1 MLKLSDRDWFL
12 LSSAPATD
20 QFMWERNVNF
30 SEFLPCRVMFKRTV
44 IADISHREVSCE
56 SKKEECM
63 CFDAACE
70 DFHLE
75 ENSKSLWDSAVCDSS
90 SWNQAFADRDMFFSN
105 SFNHVVI
112 TQSKRLIL
120 VRWMSYE
127 HNETRVEN
135 HTCLENDFKPV
146 SKMYFNLHI
155 HRVRPTNEDEQL

>member
-1 MLKLSDRDWFL
+1 M
-12 LSSAPATD
+12 
-20 QFMWERNVNF
+20 NF

-75 ENSKSLWDSAVCDSS
+75 ENSKSLWDPAVCDSS

-120 VRWMSYE
+120 VR
-127 HNETRVEN
+127 
-135 HTCLENDFKPV
+135 
-146 SKMYFNLHI
+146 
-155 HRVRPTNEDEQL
+155 

>member
-1 MLKLSDRDWFL
+1 
-12 LSSAPATD
+12 
-20 QFMWERNVNF
+20 MWERNVNF
-30 SEFLPCRVMFKRTV
+30 SEFLPCRVMYKRTV
-44 IADISHREVSCE
+44 MADISHREVSCE

-120 VRWMSYE
+120 VRWVSYE